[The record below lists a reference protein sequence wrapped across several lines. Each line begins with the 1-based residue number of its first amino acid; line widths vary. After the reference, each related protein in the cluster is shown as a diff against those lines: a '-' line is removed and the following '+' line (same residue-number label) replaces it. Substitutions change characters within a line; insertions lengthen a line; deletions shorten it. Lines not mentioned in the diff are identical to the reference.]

1 MKNGVKLSFFL
12 FVSNHASVLLKKP
25 AGMKIQTMRFPIM
38 LLLSF
43 TTFTEKTVDQN
54 TTFYNCWSGRLQGRQ
69 TKPPCSLTLK
79 GAFGEIPK
87 KTGNQLTVYF

>member
-1 MKNGVKLSFFL
+1 M
-12 FVSNHASVLLKKP
+12 LLKKP

-54 TTFYNCWSGRLQGRQ
+54 TTFYNCWNGRLQGRQ
-69 TKPPCSLTLK
+69 TKPPCSLTPK
-79 GAFGEIPK
+79 GAFGEIPRK
-87 KTGNQLTVYF
+87 MGNQLTVYF